1 MEIGNSGVQVMR
13 HICYVILNCNN
24 TRMREKIYSLI
35 ACLCVCDCVIFW
47 LTHEFV
53 CSFTFV
59 RSLFVHSLLV
69 RALIHRRRKSDV
81 RRFVRVNINLFF
93 SGQSLANCATSGN
106 IINTINVTSINIIIN
121 HIISIFPNHSFD
133 RRKNLLLRIIFLS
146 IIYPFFVSTIISAMY
161 FINIMIQIDH
171 EYTHSMNK

>member
-121 HIISIFPNHSFD
+121 NISQSFFRSEKKFAASNYISINNIP
-133 RRKNLLLRIIFLS
+133 IFC
-146 IIYPFFVSTIISAMY
+146 
-161 FINIMIQIDH
+161 INYYQRYVFHQHND
-171 EYTHSMNK
+171 TN